1 MSCGS
6 PHATPCSEVL
16 ALVFL
21 YIDGEID
28 EQHRVEV
35 TTHLSECPPCEGEYA
50 VERRVRA
57 LVQRCCREQSAPASI
72 RESIV
77 MQIRQ
82 VTVTRIQGQP

>member
-6 PHATPCSEVL
+6 PHETPCSEVL

-21 YIDGEID
+21 YIDDEID
-28 EQHRVEV
+28 EQHRLQV

-50 VERRVRA
+50 VERRVRS
-57 LVQRCCREQSAPASI
+57 LVQRCCQEPAPASV
-72 RESIV
+72 RERIV

>member
-1 MSCGS
+1 MSCGN

-35 TTHLSECPPCEGEYA
+35 TTHLSECAPCEGEYA
-50 VERRVRA
+50 IERRVRS
-57 LVQRCCREQSAPASI
+57 LVQRCCEREQAPASV
-72 RESIV
+72 RERIV
-77 MQIRQ
+77 MQISE
-82 VTVTRIQGQP
+82 VTITRIQGQS